1 MEGSVV
7 NKKNVFTFLVIGM
20 LLLAIP
26 LGLRLLQEQQ
36 ILKSK
41 AAAGPITFQGL
52 NVSELNGRQVFKLD
66 DQGQPTVGLTL
77 TSPFGAG
84 GSN

>member
-1 MEGSVV
+1 MENSSL
-7 NKKNVFTFLVIGM
+7 NRKNIITFLVIGI

-26 LGLRLLQEQQ
+26 LGLRLLQSQQ

-41 AAAGPITFQGL
+41 AAATPITFQGI
-52 NVSELNGRQVFKLD
+52 NVTNQNGKQVFRLD

-77 TSPFGAG
+77 TSPFGH
-84 GSN
+84 

>member
-1 MEGSVV
+1 M
-7 NKKNVFTFLVIGM
+7 NKRNVITFLVIGI

-26 LGLRLLQEQQ
+26 LGLRLLQNQQ
-36 ILKSK
+36 TFRSK
-41 AAAGPITFQGL
+41 AASGPITFQGL
-52 NVSELNGRQVFKLD
+52 NVRELNGRQVFKLD

-77 TSPFGAG
+77 TSPFG